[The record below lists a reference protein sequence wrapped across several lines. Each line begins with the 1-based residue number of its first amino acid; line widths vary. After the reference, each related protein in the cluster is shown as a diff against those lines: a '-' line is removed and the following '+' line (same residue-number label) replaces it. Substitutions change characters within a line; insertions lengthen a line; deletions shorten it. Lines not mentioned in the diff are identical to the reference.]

1 MQREPDAAVVLW
13 LDRQAP
19 ESIWTTSITV
29 FEIRFV
35 LELLASGR
43 RKGTLEQAFNDML
56 EADFEN
62 RVVAFD
68 EAAAQAAGEIAAQR
82 RRTGRSVEIRDV
94 QIAGIAVARKAAV
107 ATRNVRHFAGLGV
120 ELIDPWSV

>member
-1 MQREPDAAVVLW
+1 MQREPDAAVVSW
-13 LDRQAP
+13 LDKQPP

-29 FEIRFV
+29 FEIRFG

-43 RKGTLEQAFNDML
+43 RKGALEQAFNDML

-82 RRTGRSVEIRDV
+82 RQAGRSVEIRDM
-94 QIAGIAVARKAAV
+94 QIAGIAVARRAAV
-107 ATRNVRHFAGLGV
+107 STRNVHHFAGLGA
-120 ELIDPWSV
+120 ELIDPWSA